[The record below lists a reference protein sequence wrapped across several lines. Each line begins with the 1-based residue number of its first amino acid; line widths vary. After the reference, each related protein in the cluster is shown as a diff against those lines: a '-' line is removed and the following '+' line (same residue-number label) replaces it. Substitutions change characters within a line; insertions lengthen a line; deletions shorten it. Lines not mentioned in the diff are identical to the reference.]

1 MVRHGRL
8 PVNIDGLRDRASV
21 LENNVESMASQMEDV
36 KQMVNANEAKIAQ
49 LEQIY
54 KSEEMPAWARI
65 FLEGLEGISE
75 LRDSVQDLRNLVKD
89 LDSRISKLEG
99 QADTE
104 STEIQLENKG
114 TVKARIR
121 AIEQQKG
128 KKNDVWIEED

>member
-21 LENNVESMASQMEDV
+21 LENNVESVSNQLEEV

-99 QADTE
+99 QADAE

>member
-1 MVRHGRL
+1 ML
-8 PVNIDGLRDRASV
+8 PLNLDSLRDRASV
-21 LENNVESMASQMEDV
+21 LENNVESVSNQLEEV
-36 KQMVNANEAKIAQ
+36 KQMVNANEAKIVQ

-54 KSEEMPAWARI
+54 KSEEMPPWARI

-75 LRDSVQDLRNLVKD
+75 LRDSVQDLRTLVKD

-114 TVKARIR
+114 TVKARNR

>member
-1 MVRHGRL
+1 
-8 PVNIDGLRDRASV
+8 
-21 LENNVESMASQMEDV
+21 
-36 KQMVNANEAKIAQ
+36 
-49 LEQIY
+49 
-54 KSEEMPAWARI
+54 MPPWARI

-75 LRDSVQDLRNLVKD
+75 LRDSVKDLCNIVKD